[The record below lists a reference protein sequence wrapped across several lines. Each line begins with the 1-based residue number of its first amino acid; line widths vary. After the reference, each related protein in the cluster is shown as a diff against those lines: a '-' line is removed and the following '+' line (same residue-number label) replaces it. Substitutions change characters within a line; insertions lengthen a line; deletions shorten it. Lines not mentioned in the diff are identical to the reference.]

1 MEFQIHNLLLF
12 TFYTATCLC
21 GFCHQV
27 MVGDT
32 AVKQKQPLVDR
43 GGGLTATSWSMCL
56 SWHNVRVVNFQDH
69 LEGCRLRPHWMRGE
83 ISLRKGTGATTIS
96 VYAPYG
102 STWGDV
108 AIKLL
113 KAKMLE
119 FECSCIMACC
129 STIILVIQIKS
140 GQSRLLRVILNV
152 LEQCEGLP
160 VEQQH
165 ELGQVGASQGQAWLQ
180 HKHLDTRQGVNQ

>member
-1 MEFQIHNLLLF
+1 MKYGVSDFKNHHILLLF
-12 TFYTATCLC
+12 TFYTATCQF

-27 MVGDT
+27 MLGDT
-32 AVKQKQPLVDR
+32 AVKQEQPLVDKS
-43 GGGLTATSWSMCL
+43 GSLTATSWSVCL
-56 SWHNVRVVNFQDH
+56 SWHDVRVVNFQDH
-69 LEGCRLRPHWMRGE
+69 LEEWWGE
-83 ISLRKGTGATTIS
+83 ISLRKGIGATSIS

-102 STWGDV
+102 STWCDV

-119 FECSCIMACC
+119 FECSRTMACC
-129 STIILVIQIKS
+129 STIIFIQIKS
-140 GQSRLLRVILNV
+140 GHSRLLRVILNV